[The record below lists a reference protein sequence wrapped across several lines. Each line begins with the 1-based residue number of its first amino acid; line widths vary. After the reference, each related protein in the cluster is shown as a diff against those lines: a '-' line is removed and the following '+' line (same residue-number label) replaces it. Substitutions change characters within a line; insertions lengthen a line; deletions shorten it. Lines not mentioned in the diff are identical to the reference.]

1 VRSRK
6 KAAGAI
12 LGILGAA
19 VGLFA
24 LSGGSMGTSTGS
36 TTPSGGGGGSP
47 GLPRRRAGWYGS
59 KWKTT
64 RPPELPADALTAG
77 DTGGAQAYG
86 LALARE
92 ISNEPLWVATVDR
105 LGKKESGWTV
115 GLPAHVFGG
124 NQRSWGVFQYLTS
137 AVQSEP
143 FFGEWQNVAPWYH
156 PVEVE
161 LGAPIARYREQWNQA
176 ASRSRDPGA
185 PIAGAFLWQAA
196 PAWRRRYWA
205 ALEEG
210 ASWQNALAAATSPKP
225 QYYDTIARYVNQVLA
240 AV

>member
-1 VRSRK
+1 MWGVVLS
-6 KAAGAI
+6 GVG
-12 LGILGAA
+12 LGILGWAMSRSKKPAA
-19 VGLFA
+19 GGSA
-24 LSGGSMGTSTGS
+24 PSSGGSS
-36 TTPSGGGGGSP
+36 SGAG
-47 GLPRRRAGWYGS
+47 GLPPVPTRRPGWYGA
-59 KWKTT
+59 KWKTS
-64 RPPELPADALTAG
+64 RPPELPANAFTTG
-77 DTGGAQAYG
+77 DTGGARNYG
-86 LALARE
+86 LALARRLGG
-92 ISNEPLWVATVDR
+92 EPLWIATVDR

-124 NQRSWGVFQYLTS
+124 NQRSWGAFQYLTS
-137 AVQSEP
+137 AVEAEP
-143 FFGEWQNVAPWYH
+143 FFGEWRTVAPWYH

-161 LGAPIARYREQWNQA
+161 LGAPIARYRDQWNEA
-176 ASRSRDPGA
+176 ARRSRDPGA

-210 ASWQNALAAATSPKP
+210 ASWQNALVSATSPKP